1 MVSKIEPDRYA
12 DTGFSVA
19 DTPADL
25 NKHLFDRMMEKSGAE
40 RLAIGCRMNDT
51 ARELVWSG
59 IPKHLPEPKRRQ
71 LFLERFYGKS
81 LSTAHNGAQ
90 RHGVTDPLL

>member
-12 DTGFSVA
+12 DTGFSIA

-25 NKHLFDRMMEKSGAE
+25 NRHLFDRIMEKSGAE
-40 RLAIGCRMNDT
+40 RIVIGCRMTDD

-59 IPKHLPEPKRRQ
+59 IPKGLPDPERRQ
-71 LFLERFYGKS
+71 LFLQRFYGDS
-81 LSTAHNGAQ
+81 LTTAH
-90 RHGVTDPLL
+90 